1 MRFYRRRAFLS
12 LVGVCVSAL
21 LEACAG
27 RRGAAPGQPTAQEMA
42 SPEATV
48 TEAARPAAAVPGAGQ
63 RLLIL
68 HTNDVIGYVDPC
80 G

>member
-1 MRFYRRRAFLS
+1 MRFYRRRAFLG
-12 LVGVCVSAL
+12 LVGVCVSAV

-27 RRGAAPGQPTAQEMA
+27 RGRAPRGRPTTQELA

-48 TEAARPAAAVPGAGQ
+48 TETTTPAAAVPGDGQ